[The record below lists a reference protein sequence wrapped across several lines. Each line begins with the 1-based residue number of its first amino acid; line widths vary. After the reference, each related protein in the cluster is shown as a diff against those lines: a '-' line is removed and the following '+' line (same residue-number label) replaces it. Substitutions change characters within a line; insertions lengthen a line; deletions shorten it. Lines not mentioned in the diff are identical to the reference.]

1 MARLP
6 KRDIHGAGSPSP
18 STVVAEE
25 VLTPTRTGMPAA
37 AAAVGV
43 AKTYRI
49 LVTNQTDPYDGP
61 VSLAAAAT
69 FAAGGGKFPRKDPKE
84 GKPTVLKANGRAFVE
99 VKE

>member
-43 AKTYRI
+43 AQTYRI

-69 FAAGGGKFPRKDPKE
+69 FAAGGANFAGKNRKR
-84 GKPTVLKANGRAFVE
+84 ANLALSNAEARAFRD
-99 VKE
+99 